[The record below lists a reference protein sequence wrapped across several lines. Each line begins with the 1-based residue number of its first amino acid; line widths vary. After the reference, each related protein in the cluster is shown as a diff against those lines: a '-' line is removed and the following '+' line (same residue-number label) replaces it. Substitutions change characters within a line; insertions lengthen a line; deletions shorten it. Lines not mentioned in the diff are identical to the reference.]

1 MTTTDKTKIIERYF
15 GGWSVQQLIK
25 DYQAHHTV
33 SKQEAQEAVYEVLK
47 SIKWNK
53 EQDKPV
59 TCAECKYGRD
69 LGGKDYG
76 CRNKE
81 IYSIFERKVHKGE
94 YTCGHG
100 QKV

>member
-1 MTTTDKTKIIERYF
+1 MTATDKAKIIERYF

-33 SKQEAQEAVYEVLK
+33 SKQEAQEAVYDVLK

-59 TCAECKYGRD
+59 TCAECRYGRD
-69 LGGKDYG
+69 LGANDFG

-81 IYSIFERKVHKGE
+81 IYSILERKVHKGE
-94 YTCGHG
+94 YVCGHG
-100 QKV
+100 QRV

>member
-1 MTTTDKTKIIERYF
+1 MTATDKAKIIERYF

-53 EQDKPV
+53 GEDKPV
-59 TCAECKYGRD
+59 TCSECKYGRD
-69 LGGKDYG
+69 LGGNDYG
-76 CRNKE
+76 RRNEKA
-81 IYSIFERKVHKGE
+81 YPDLDKKVHKGDYNYKYGVRE
-94 YTCGHG
+94 
-100 QKV
+100 

>member
-15 GGWSVQQLIK
+15 SGWSVQQLIK
-25 DYQAHHTV
+25 DYQEHHTV

-47 SIKWNK
+47 SIKWSH
-53 EQDKPV
+53 EQDKHV

-69 LGGKDYG
+69 LGGNDYG

-81 IYSIFERKVHKGE
+81 IYSILERKVHKGE

-100 QKV
+100 QRV